1 MFSGAAFPLAYLK
14 LLRPQKLQSKESGLL
29 FINGKAAL
37 WSLVRQ
43 SYFVVIYTIN
53 LLDHYANFHT
63 QKF

>member
-37 WSLVRQ
+37 WSLVCQ
-43 SYFVVIYTIN
+43 SYFVVIALY
-53 LLDHYANFHT
+53 
-63 QKF
+63 